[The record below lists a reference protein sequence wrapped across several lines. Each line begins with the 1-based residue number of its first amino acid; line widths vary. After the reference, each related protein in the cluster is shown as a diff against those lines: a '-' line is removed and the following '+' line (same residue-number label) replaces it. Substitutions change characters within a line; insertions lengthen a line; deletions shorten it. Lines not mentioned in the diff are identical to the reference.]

1 MKFEKF
7 PLETRDEKFI
17 LECETPKSFKNR
29 IKRMKTSR
37 KISKLKSK
45 IVLKKKISFETIP
58 FEFINNEYKD
68 LL

>member
-1 MKFEKF
+1 
-7 PLETRDEKFI
+7 
-17 LECETPKSFKNR
+17 
-29 IKRMKTSR
+29 MKTSR